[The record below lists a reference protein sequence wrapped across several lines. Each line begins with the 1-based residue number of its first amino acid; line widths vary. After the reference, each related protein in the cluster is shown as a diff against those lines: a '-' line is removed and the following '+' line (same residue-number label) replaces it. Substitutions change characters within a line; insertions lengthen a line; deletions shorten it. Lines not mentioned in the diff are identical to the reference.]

1 MGESHR
7 SPQGFDTYGT
17 RMTIMVTIVTC
28 ALLASAFV
36 NPATVSSSSQHL
48 LNDNYADV
56 EEGAY
61 DYVYADTDLLL
72 QKRGGYCMSYGRG
85 CSTKGIPCCD
95 SHICRCNVFGGN
107 CKVAFF
113 LLRHVWLE
121 HASRREKSV
130 TN

>member
-1 MGESHR
+1 MGRVAPFPPGIRHLR
-7 SPQGFDTYGT
+7 K
-17 RMTIMVTIVTC
+17 MTIMVTMTIVTY

-36 NPATVSSSSQHL
+36 NPAFVSSSSQHL
-48 LNDNYADV
+48 SNDHYADF

-61 DYVYADTDLLL
+61 DYVYPDTDLLL

-107 CKVAFF
+107 CKC
-113 LLRHVWLE
+113 LRSGLFG
-121 HASRREKSV
+121 RR
-130 TN
+130 